1 MAERSLKYFD
11 TYTRLWTDFGPG
23 DTIPAS
29 VVPAGGSATEVYQ
42 TEIDFGATPVQE
54 QSFTISHVG
63 ADSTSKIIASVA
75 YDIATGKD
83 LDEMEM
89 DDLIIKCGNPA
100 ADSFTMFVRSADGSY
115 LSGTFK
121 VNYIIFNTAV

>member
-11 TYTRLWTDFGPG
+11 IYTGIWTDFGPG

>member
-11 TYTRLWTDFGPG
+11 TETGLWTDFSSS
-23 DTIPAS
+23 DTIPATA
-29 VVPAGGSATEVYQ
+29 VPGGGSATEVYQ